1 MFLFFHQGLTSSHVL
16 FRNFE
21 IIKRIAYDV
30 ILGLSYLNRR
40 DVVHRSLSLENVLLD
55 VTVFLA
61 LLVLHHFF
69 LCNDHRFHWKQMQ
82 YMIQECVMY
91 KCTVVETYNTVSLPW
106 LSNSNVLDFWAK
118 ISKKLSIL
126 VLPKYVGTFIFPPAK
141 FPPLT
146 YGTIRT
152 LYLSEYDFCT
162 MFLCLPI

>member
-40 DVVHRSLSLENVLLD
+40 DIVHRSLSLENVLLD

-61 LLVLHHFF
+61 FLVLHPFF

-91 KCTVVETYNTVSLPW
+91 KCTVVETYNTVSLP
-106 LSNSNVLDFWAK
+106 LA
-118 ISKKLSIL
+118 
-126 VLPKYVGTFIFPPAK
+126 
-141 FPPLT
+141 
-146 YGTIRT
+146 
-152 LYLSEYDFCT
+152 
-162 MFLCLPI
+162 